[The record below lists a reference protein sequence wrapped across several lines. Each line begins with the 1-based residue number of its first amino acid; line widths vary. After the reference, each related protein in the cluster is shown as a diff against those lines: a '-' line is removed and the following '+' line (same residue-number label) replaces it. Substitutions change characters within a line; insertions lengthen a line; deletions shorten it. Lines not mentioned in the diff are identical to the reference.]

1 MALNLCLRDVRRM
14 CVMAV
19 WALCWHSE
27 AAPKSRFSHRHGL
40 GLETPGLH
48 RPSRSLKQSAEPL
61 NFVFSPIIYTW
72 GTSVNYF
79 NYFVRRDVL
88 AQAAINA
95 IRAGLQAS
103 MTNED
108 PSCTLHVPADH
119 WELWLHIL
127 LCIWPRHRWQLQGA
141 HMPEFTAAGMT
152 T

>member
-1 MALNLCLRDVRRM
+1 
-14 CVMAV
+14 MAV
-19 WALCWHSE
+19 WVVCWL
-27 AAPKSRFSHRHGL
+27 AAATAERVTIAGRRGL
-40 GLETPGLH
+40 GLEIRRLQTH
-48 RPSRSLKQSAEPL
+48 RSLKQSTEPL

-108 PSCTLHVPADH
+108 PSCTLHVPAAH
-119 WELWLHIL
+119 WELWLHML

-141 HMPEFTAAGMT
+141 HMPEFTAAGT
-152 T
+152 TT